1 MTGTVAEATTTP
13 KKKHQRRL
21 VGVVDRARADKT
33 RRVFIE
39 FLAKHPK
46 YGKYIRRRTLLVV
59 HHEKNESQLGDRVE
73 ILPCRPMSK
82 TKRWKLARIV
92 EKAVGN

>member
-1 MTGTVAEATTTP
+1 MTGTTTAPAPTA
-13 KKKHQRRL
+13 KNKHQRRL

-33 RRVFIE
+33 RRVIIE

-46 YGKYIRRRTLLVV
+46 YGKYIRRRTVLVV
-59 HHEKNESQLGDRVE
+59 HDEKNESQLGDRVE